1 MDSRYQELE
10 QLIKQFTRTLPE
22 DQAYHKRLEEE
33 LELIARLG
41 FAKHFLRVR
50 EILNLTRDIPH
61 ITRGSAG
68 SSLICYLLGIGDVD
82 PVAERIPLSRFMN
95 PKRDDLPDIDLDFPH
110 WQQINVMNRIFRRWP
125 GQSARVSNYVMY
137 KEKSAIREAAK
148 RYGAKGNLKRNFKLE
163 DVIDQSFIA
172 DAERLAGKLLGKKRC
187 ISKHCGG
194 ILIFDRAVPKSL
206 INGTNQILLDKHETE
221 DLEHFKI
228 DILANRGLS
237 QLWEIEQRELM
248 DYPEQDE
255 QTAELLRSGNTLGVT
270 QGESPAMKRLF
281 RALQTKTRADCILAT
296 ALIRPVATM
305 GRRRANS
312 FQDWSQDSFDDHIV
326 FEDDAIELISEI
338 LGCDQ
343 YEADMWRRAF
353 AKKNEEKIYEFM
365 EMVGDHPRRDD
376 VFTALKELSHFG
388 LCRAHATQL
397 GRLIWAL
404 AYQKAHNP
412 ERFWQ
417 ATLKHCQ
424 GSYANWVYY
433 QEAKLAGAV
442 SSPIEGGEVQ
452 DLMANGR
459 WRSSRFLPV
468 CQEIR
473 RPGQVEFCGLVANY
487 RVFKSKPKEYITFV
501 TLGTGNG
508 RYLDVVVP
516 HAISFQDHPIL
527 WGMGKLGYKNN
538 SEYVTVYKHKKLN
551 LKEVEHIK

>member
-50 EILNLTRDIPH
+50 EILNLTKDIPH

-110 WQQINVMNRIFRRWP
+110 WQQITVMNRIFRRWP

-172 DAERLAGKLLGKKRC
+172 DAKRLAGKLLGKKRC

-248 DYPEQDE
+248 DYPESDQK
-255 QTAELLRSGNTLGVT
+255 TAELLRSGNTLGVT

-442 SSPIEGGEVQ
+442 PSPIEGGEVQ

-468 CQEIR
+468 CREIR

-551 LKEVEHIK
+551 LKEVEHIR